1 VFMGGVLSTRSAW
14 VIWRAI
20 LLARVRAGAEV
31 AAFPRLVFRLYR
43 NMGKSNKVIPKK
55 RRGRPATGK
64 DPLTALRLPPDLTK
78 AIEAWAANQA
88 DEPNRSEAIR
98 RLVELGLTV
107 KTKSAPS
114 ERQRA
119 ALADLA
125 SKAID
130 SLTVG
135 AADSDEKASR
145 KRRLI
150 KGPEEFREVR
160 VDRPGKK

>member
-1 VFMGGVLSTRSAW
+1 MWLGLEPGRKFALPLGLHLRYNLFMPKST
-14 VIWRAI
+14 
-20 LLARVRAGAEV
+20 
-31 AAFPRLVFRLYR
+31 
-43 NMGKSNKVIPKK
+43 KVEPKK
-55 RRGRPATGK
+55 RGRPATGK
-64 DPLTALRLPPDLTK
+64 DPLMGFRASPVMRASVVKWAENQPDHPSL
-78 AIEAWAANQA
+78 
-88 DEPNRSEAIR
+88 SEAIR

-107 KTKSAPS
+107 KTKSPPS

-135 AADSDEKASR
+135 TADSDEKASR

-160 VDRPGKK
+160 VDRPGKKRS